1 MSTLLAA
8 AAASY
13 SVNDGVK
20 KKVAQRIG
28 KKRALIIVTL
38 PLFACWLL
46 VYLADNLTLLMLSRF
61 LGGFAGGGIF
71 ALVPRLVSVAFFL
84 SGVAVAFCFKR
95 VVSARLVIGYKRLH
109 NENLISVIVM

>member
-1 MSTLLAA
+1 M
-8 AAASY
+8 
-13 SVNDGVK
+13 K

-71 ALVPRLVSVAFFL
+71 ALVPRLVSVDFS
-84 SGVAVAFCFKR
+84 SGVVVAFCFKR
-95 VVSARLVIGYKRLH
+95 VVSARLC
-109 NENLISVIVM
+109 

>member
-8 AAASY
+8 ASASY

-20 KKVAQRIG
+20 KKVSQRIG

-71 ALVPRLVSVAFFL
+71 ALVPRLVSVAF
-84 SGVAVAFCFKR
+84 CFKR
-95 VVSARLVIGYKRLH
+95 VISARLVIGYKQLH
-109 NENLISVIVM
+109 NENLISVIVK